1 MKVDGEEKRIRRL
14 FSEMSSADERLAPE
28 FAGTVESAGAVA
40 RSTRIHRLRTE
51 AALAMAC
58 AALVLLAIMVA
69 RHARP
74 QTAGGPDEQ
83 MAAESWSPE
92 APGTGNSNTLRAGV
106 ESGAPVKRVVKRVRH
121 RRPPN
126 DLIIAIEPLFAW
138 RSPTASLL
146 KGPNDELLKS
156 LPRLGE
162 SLQVVQSLLPARLN

>member
-14 FSEMSSADERLAPE
+14 FSEMSSGDARLAPE
-28 FAGTVESAGAVA
+28 FAGTLESAGAVA
-40 RSTRIHRLRTE
+40 RSNRIDRLRTQ

-58 AALVLLAIMVA
+58 AALVVFAIMVA

-74 QTAGGPDEQ
+74 QTVGPDEQ
-83 MAAESWSPE
+83 MAAQSWSPE

-121 RRPPN
+121 RRSPN
-126 DLIIAIEPLFAW
+126 DLTIAIERLLAW
-138 RSPTASLL
+138 QSPTASLL
-146 KGPNDELLKS
+146 KSPNDELLKS

-162 SLQVVQSLLPARLN
+162 SLEVVQSLSPDRLN